1 MFTFDLVNRAIG
13 AVDCCPWA
21 AAAGRRE
28 ARWHESSPLRGRPL
42 YTADQRRRRDASPWT
57 MVQGILA
64 PLQFAVFL
72 ISVTLVM
79 RYLASGQGLAIATAS
94 IVAKTTVLYIIM
106 ITGSIWEREVFG
118 RYLFAPAFF
127 WEDVVSMLVLALHTT
142 YLVSLLSGAVDP
154 ERQMWL
160 ALAAYASYVINATQF
175 VLKLRAARRQEHRW
189 VAAVVGGPDALGH
202 TS

>member
-1 MFTFDLVNRAIG
+1 
-13 AVDCCPWA
+13 
-21 AAAGRRE
+21 
-28 ARWHESSPLRGRPL
+28 
-42 YTADQRRRRDASPWT
+42 

-72 ISVTLVM
+72 ISLTLVL
-79 RYLASGQGLAIATAS
+79 RYLASGDGLAIATAS
-94 IVAKTTVLYIIM
+94 IVVKTVVLYIIM
-106 ITGSIWEREVFG
+106 VTGAIWEREVFG

-127 WEDVVSMLVLALHTT
+127 WEDLFSMLVLALHTT
-142 YLVSLLSGAVDP
+142 YLIALFSGAVDA

-175 VLKLRAARRQEHRW
+175 VLKLRAARKQEHLW
-189 VAAVVGGPDALGH
+189 AGSGALGH